1 MLITLADYA
10 KFESFESKKLDVLI
24 QLGKDLNEDV
34 LAEMLTTYLQ
44 TTEDTLKNLKL
55 NFAKK
60 DFKAIARLAHK
71 QKSSSGQLGLNKLH
85 KLCSDLEKFAEDSAS
100 LPVASDIDALIN
112 LIHFETNLTTDLL
125 NNFLRA
131 A

>member
-1 MLITLADYA
+1 MIITMANYA
-10 KFESFESKKLDVLI
+10 KFESFEAKKLDVFI

-34 LAEMLTTYLQ
+34 LSEMLTTYLQ
-44 TTEDTLKNLKL
+44 TTEDTLKSLKS

-85 KLCSDLEKFAEDSAS
+85 KLCTDLEN
-100 LPVASDIDALIN
+100 LGQGTITTPVEADIDVLIN

-125 NNFLRA
+125 NNFLKA